1 MKNKLKALLITFA
14 FSVLLGSLLTVTVEY
29 TMRLNTEKSIK
40 LVETQKEKQDDIQ
53 ESLNAEEIYQREM
66 LLKTVE
72 DYETVGDYYNG
83 LALVKKD
90 NKYGYVDRNGEEI
103 IPVQYDTANDFIKK
117 YAKVEKDEK
126 WGYIDVNGNIIIPIE
141 YEYCGDVSYGVV
153 AVGNEGKYGFIS
165 IEGNPICDLIYDKV
179 EAFDSQ
185 GLAKVVIDQ
194 KYGYIDKNGN
204 VKVDIVTP
212 YIEENR
218 DFTGEWKQTDVHSQ
232 KASLIVI
239 SNQTATS
246 FDFEISAKYFSKKG
260 TVSGSASIV
269 KPNVAEYYYRKGQTT
284 DKVTFNFIDTDG
296 SLVVDVNNG
305 GGSLGL
311 DKEVSVSGTYTLK
324 APKYTNENVM
334 DRLFGNNEKLLQ
346 RIKNALGSD
355 VYDEYFLYGFK
366 NGEYTFKKLDG
377 KDDVIKGDLYTVTVP
392 TLNKDF
398 KLLISKDNV
407 YFYAKQGEIYKTDD
421 ENRKSLGKM
430 PSAIA
435 FDEL

>member
-14 FSVLLGSLLTVTVEY
+14 FTVLLGSLLTVIVEY
-29 TMRLNTEKSIK
+29 TMHLNTEKSIK
-40 LVETQKEKQDDIQ
+40 LAEMESKRQDDIN

-66 LLKTVE
+66 LLKALGDYDTVS
-72 DYETVGDYYNG
+72 DYYNG
-83 LALVKKD
+83 LALVKKN
-90 NKYGYVDRNGEEI
+90 NKYGYIDRNGEEV
-103 IPVQYDTANDFIKK
+103 IPVQYDTANDFIRK
-117 YAKVEKDEK
+117 YAKAEKDEK

-141 YEYCGDVSYGVV
+141 YEYCGDVAYGVV
-153 AVGNEGKYGFIS
+153 AVGNEGKYGFVS

-179 EAFDSQ
+179 EAFDAQ

-204 VKVDIVTP
+204 VKVDITTP
-212 YIEENR
+212 YVEENR

-269 KPNVAEYYYRKGQTT
+269 KPNVAEYYYRKGQTI
-284 DKVTFNFIDTDG
+284 DKVIFSFTDTDG
-296 SLVVDVNNG
+296 SLVVDVANDSN
-305 GGSLGL
+305 LGL
-311 DKEVSVSGTYTLK
+311 DKEISVVGTYTLK

-346 RIKNALGSD
+346 RIKNALGSKI
-355 VYDEYFLYGFK
+355 YDEYFLYGFK
-366 NGEYTFKKLDG
+366 NGEYTFKELDG
-377 KDDVIKGDLYTVTVP
+377 KDDVIKGDVYTVTVP
-392 TLNKDF
+392 TLSKDF
-398 KLLISKDNV
+398 KLLISKNNV